1 MPSEMPG
8 EKRCVAPHRKKG
20 PNMQG
25 AIDTAKETPMAMVIM
40 EKTMAME
47 PAMALAA
54 AEVMAMDEGK
64 KPIRTYNNIG
74 SLKRQEDNK

>member
-25 AIDTAKETPMAMVIM
+25 AIDTAKETPMAM
-40 EKTMAME
+40 E
-47 PAMALAA
+47 PAMALAT

-64 KPIRTYNNIG
+64 KPIRTYNIG